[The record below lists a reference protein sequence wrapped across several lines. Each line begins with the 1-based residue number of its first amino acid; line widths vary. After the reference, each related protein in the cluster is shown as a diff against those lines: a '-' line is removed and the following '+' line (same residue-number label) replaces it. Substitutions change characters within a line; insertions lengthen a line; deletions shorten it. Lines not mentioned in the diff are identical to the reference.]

1 VKEEGARH
9 RRAEGRH
16 GELGALHVWR
26 LWRAN
31 VLDGCAGSLVRT
43 LVRNPRARLGFLVWL
58 ALLHVWAAFLL
69 LFHVHGLQHDIHK
82 PH

>member
-1 VKEEGARH
+1 V
-9 RRAEGRH
+9 
-16 GELGALHVWR
+16 
-26 LWRAN
+26 AN
-31 VLDGCAGSLVRT
+31 ALDGCAGSLVRT